1 MLKKDQVCEKCNWVA
16 SYLYDIKGIKY
27 HYCFNCFTQKKSPP
41 IELIFTNKN
50 ISKREKFTIKTI
62 TRKRAGSGIS
72 AIKWKSILGKK
83 AKKKYYIDEI
93 I

>member
-50 ISKREKFTIKTI
+50 ISKSVTKGGTGDLMVPTV
-62 TRKRAGSGIS
+62 
-72 AIKWKSILGKK
+72 
-83 AKKKYYIDEI
+83 
-93 I
+93 

>member
-1 MLKKDQVCEKCNWVA
+1 MQTMLGDGEKKITSSEK
-16 SYLYDIKGIKY
+16 
-27 HYCFNCFTQKKSPP
+27 
-41 IELIFTNKN
+41 KN
-50 ISKREKFTIKTI
+50 IKFARKSIIANKDISKGEKFTIKNI
-62 TRKRAGSGIS
+62 TTKRASNGIS